1 MVIIAIGGYVL
12 NARSVSV
19 FYIALACMY
28 AVIALVLIIT
38 HSYSNP
44 LTAYSVVQTQSGSV

>member
-1 MVIIAIGGYVL
+1 MVVIAIGGYAL

-28 AVIALVLIIT
+28 AVIALVQT
-38 HSYSNP
+38 MAVSYSNP

>member
-1 MVIIAIGGYVL
+1 MVVIVTGGYAL

-44 LTAYSVVQTQSGSV
+44 LIGYSIVQTQLDSV

>member
-1 MVIIAIGGYVL
+1 MAVIVTGSGAHH
-12 NARSVSV
+12 AASVSV

-38 HSYSNP
+38 HSYNSP

>member
-1 MVIIAIGGYVL
+1 MVVIVTGGYAL

-28 AVIALVLIIT
+28 AVIALVLIII
-38 HSYSNP
+38 HSYNNP
-44 LTAYSVVQTQSGSV
+44 LIGYSIVQTQSGSV

>member
-1 MVIIAIGGYVL
+1 MVVIVTGGYAL

-28 AVIALVLIIT
+28 AVIALVLIII

-44 LTAYSVVQTQSGSV
+44 LIDYSVVLMQLDSV